1 MMETPIRE
9 EAEPL
14 VFRVIDLKQYIYC
27 PRVAYY
33 HLVLPDV
40 RPITYKMVSGQ
51 ERHAAEEDRERRRSL
66 RTYGLGAGERAFN
79 VPLWSAEMGLSGEL
93 DMLIT
98 TASER
103 IPVDYKDSDKA
114 GAHFRLQLMAYGRLL
129 EMAGEGPPVRRGFL
143 YLMPLRKAV
152 EVSFT
157 PRLRQELAAALDD
170 LRAMGL
176 RQRVPSPTAK
186 PARCVDCEF
195 RRFCN
200 DVA

>member
-1 MMETPIRE
+1 MMEMPTRE

-14 VFRVIDLKQYIYC
+14 VFRVIDLKQYTYC

-33 HLVLPDV
+33 HLVLPAV
-40 RPITYKMVSGQ
+40 RPITYKMQSGV
-51 ERHAAEEDRERRRSL
+51 ERHVAEEDRERRRSL
-66 RTYGLGAGERAFN
+66 RTYGLGAGERSFN
-79 VPLWSAEMGLSGEL
+79 VPLWSPELGLSGEL

-98 TASER
+98 TAGER

-129 EMAGEGPPVRRGFL
+129 ETVAEGPPVRRGFL
-143 YLMPLRKAV
+143 YLLPLRKAV

-157 PRLRQELAAALDD
+157 PRLRQELAGALDD
-170 LRAMGL
+170 LRAIGL
-176 RQRVPSPTAK
+176 WQRMPLPTAK

-200 DVA
+200 DVG

>member
-1 MMETPIRE
+1 MMETPTRE

-40 RPITYKMVSGQ
+40 RPITYKMESGQ
-51 ERHAAEEDRERRRSL
+51 ERHVAEEDRERRRSL
-66 RTYGLGAGERAFN
+66 RTYGLDAGERAFN

-114 GAHFRLQLMAYGRLL
+114 GAHFRLQLMAYGWLL
-129 EMAGEGPPVRRGFL
+129 EMAEEGPPVRRGFL

-170 LRAMGL
+170 LRGMGL